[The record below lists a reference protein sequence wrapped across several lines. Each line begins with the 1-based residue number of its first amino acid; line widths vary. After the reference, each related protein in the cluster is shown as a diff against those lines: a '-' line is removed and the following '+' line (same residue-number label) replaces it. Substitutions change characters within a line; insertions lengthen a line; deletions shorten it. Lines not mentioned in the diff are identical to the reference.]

1 MSVMKRNPMAQK
13 NSLLQPKRLT
23 SFLANS
29 TAAAAVLVVCGCG
42 IQQQQ
47 TAPATVQGLA
57 LKGSIHGG
65 QQPVVGAAIQLYA
78 AGTAGYGSAAVPLLT
93 TSVQSLQDGSF
104 SITND
109 YVCPTASTPVYIT
122 ATGGNPGL
130 STGTNNSALALM
142 AALGPCGNL
151 TSTTFISVNEV
162 TTVAAVWSLAPFM
175 LSYTNVGSS
184 PSNTA
189 GLVNAFAAV
198 NKVVATSTGSLPGP
212 ALATGASLPIA
223 EIDTLANILA
233 ACVNSGGGMAG
244 DNNACGTLFSAA
256 TPAGGAAP
264 LDTIGAALN
273 IARNPA
279 TNVGALFNLNT
290 ATAPFQPSLSS
301 APANWLIGITYTG
314 GGLSSPNALAIDGNG
329 SVWVTN
335 SNSVTKLDNS
345 GTALSPSTGYTNGLS
360 SPSGIAV
367 DPSGNIWVA
376 NKGSDSV
383 SKLGGN
389 TGSLLANYTGGGLSQ
404 PTSLLFDAG
413 GNVWITNFGNNSITE
428 LNSAGA
434 ALSPAG
440 YTGAGISQPT
450 AVAVNPRQ

>member
-1 MSVMKRNPMAQK
+1 MSAMKRNPMAQRNTMLK
-13 NSLLQPKRLT
+13 PKRLI
-23 SFLANS
+23 SFLANG
-29 TAAAAVLVVCGCG
+29 TAAAAILVVCGCG

-47 TAPATVQGLA
+47 TTPATVQGLA

-65 QQPVVGAAIQLYA
+65 QQPVSGSVIQLYA
-78 AGTAGYGSAAVPLLT
+78 AGNTGYGSAATPLLT

-130 STGTNNSALALM
+130 SAGTNNSALALM

-151 TSTTFISVNEV
+151 TASTFISVNEV

-175 LSYTNVGSS
+175 SSYASVGSS
-184 PSNTA
+184 PSNTT
-189 GLVNAFAAV
+189 GLANAFAAV

-212 ALATGASLPIA
+212 ALAVGASLPIA

-233 ACVNSGGGMAG
+233 ACVNSGGGTAG

-264 LDTIGAALN
+264 LETIGAALN

-279 TNVGALFNLNT
+279 ANVGALFTLN
-290 ATAPFQPSLSS
+290 AAAAPFQPSLSS

-345 GTALSPSTGYTNGLS
+345 GSALSPSSGYTTGLS
-360 SPSGIAV
+360 APSGIAV
-367 DPSGNIWVA
+367 DPAGNIWVT

-383 SKLGGN
+383 SKLGGS

-404 PTSLLFDAG
+404 PTSLLFDAS
-413 GNVWITNFGNNSITE
+413 GNVWITNFGNNSVTE
-428 LNSAGA
+428 LNSSGS
-434 ALSPAG
+434 ALSTSG
-440 YTGAGISQPT
+440 YSGAGISQPT
-450 AVAVNPRQ
+450 AIAVNPHQ